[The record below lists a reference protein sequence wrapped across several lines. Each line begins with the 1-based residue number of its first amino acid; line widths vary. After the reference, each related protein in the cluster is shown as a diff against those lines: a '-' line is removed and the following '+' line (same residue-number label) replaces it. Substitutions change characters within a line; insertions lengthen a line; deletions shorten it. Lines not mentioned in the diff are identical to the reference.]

1 MVRLTAPSGAVW
13 TWNVDPQNEAN
24 VSAGLVEGLASEFC
38 HVVTQGRNVA
48 DTKLLVQG
56 HAALEWMKFAQCF
69 AGKAS
74 DPPAKGERVF

>member
-1 MVRLTAPSGAVW
+1 MEGSAV
-13 TWNVDPQNEAN
+13 
-24 VSAGLVEGLASEFC
+24 EFF

-48 DTKLLVQG
+48 DTRLLVQG

-74 DPPAKGERVF
+74 DPPGKGERGGF